1 MLLVG
6 PGGQTAI
13 IMSDAGGSPG
23 GISNVTLTLD
33 DFAADPLPVSTPAP
47 VPLVTTG
54 TYRPTNYP
62 NPNPADPDTFPSPC
76 PITTPSPDSVL
87 STFNGTNPNG
97 TWSLYIVDDNS
108 DNTAVWQ
115 HRWGMG
121 ADHYDRRRLCDANAI
136 ADARGEPNSNSNSD
150 RYVYADARTNRNS
163 DATAT
168 QQRQH
173 CYGDGDSNVHADSH
187 T

>member
-1 MLLVG
+1 MVAGVPGAVTRVTVKLNSITHSRPADIDMLLIG

-62 NPNPADPDTFPSPC
+62 NPNPANPDTFPSPC

-97 TWSLYIVDDNS
+97 TWSLYVVDD
-108 DNTAVWQ
+108 
-115 HRWGMG
+115 
-121 ADHYDRRRLCDANAI
+121 
-136 ADARGEPNSNSNSD
+136 
-150 RYVYADARTNRNS
+150 
-163 DATAT
+163 
-168 QQRQH
+168 QR
-173 CYGDGDSNVHADSH
+173 C
-187 T
+187 